1 MEIPSAI
8 DLAVYIYHNGKQI
21 AVTDYSSFIWT
32 DRYFELGDCEIVVP
46 YTVNNASKYKVGDK
60 IKCTLSSRVML
71 IETIIISYAPESG
84 KQMRIVGTGIESVL
98 NRRVVPCTAVYTNA
112 MYTSNKLVKALK
124 EISTQCFGSVVQM
137 MTPGNGYNPN
147 GKASFSSSDDR
158 SLGLTFNVA
167 LSSSLDPN
175 PENVQCSTC
184 GHEWKQPF
192 PPLSECPNCHGTDFT
207 GKGQIER
214 ANINIDATG
223 KDFLSII
230 EDVCKLYQ
238 FGYKLYEDGTIIIYD
253 GRHDTVNS
261 IIFSTQNQNLSSIEY
276 SISSE
281 KYKTYAFIQGD
292 EYKDPANQPSI
303 KYKQEITKEDG
314 EKTYIVNLL
323 DNDLELTDQNSDP
336 VYYRAG
342 IGLAG
347 QHKGMDRREVM
358 INSSLNAGRNTPRKY
373 CLRLQAEGLF
383 QLKNSDKIEE
393 STSAQLVLADLN
405 GYRYE
410 INYNLGDLVS
420 VEFPPPID
428 ADENS
433 SSSNYLS
440 SVILRITEFTISHTE
455 SGINLYPTLA
465 DFDPTAYDRANQ
477 EIEQEGDYND
487 ILGGNVRINFYFGD
501 GHVSGTDAFNY
512 FYNTNPNDTE
522 NWHGIAPTNADPE
535 NFDTSTYIGCWKMQ
549 SIGDYIETPPVEPE
563 LEHAT
568 FTGWYIG
575 ERKYSEMDVVPNG
588 GCSYWAHYTM
598 NPVNLTWNAGIG
610 DFDLYPPYG
619 GSQGNPERV
628 GSLTLQI
635 AYGGLPHP
643 IPGHVDNIK
652 IITPEGY
659 SYLGFSDD
667 EDPYTYEDDPDN
679 PGQQIQVPK
688 IVRSF
693 SPMYK
698 DKSYTA
704 QFKENPDPPGPP
716 PPPPPPPPGGG
727 EDDPDDDNPEDDPD
741 DDYGLNE
748 NGDIGD
754 PDMGENFNGSTDH
767 GGFSGFYGG
776 NSSSSGGGSGGLASI
791 GLIHFRNPS
800 SNVGDSYAIDP
811 DHDVMVKTGN
821 GGAPIHL
828 CSYGIGNGLTMQAFL
843 FDPVGQM
850 FEPPDKSKPWEQNSL
865 NGTICT
871 GGSATG
877 HLGISLLR
885 DDGVCM
891 AQYGWSWRGFPD
903 NGGSYA
909 DGGVGEC
916 AFTRYPV
923 IFPYYELVSLG
934 DFRDLVNTSTHGS
947 LDKVKSLLGLDS
959 GTHPLFLPGAYRN
972 SSGQRLWAR
981 PGDWADNWQN
991 YKRLHRTGW
1000 YFGFAAQGY
1009 DGDGIPFNAIWTR
1022 VGSDP
1027 PTKKIN
1033 GKEYTI
1039 PLDRRYGSPGTI
1051 VNLDS
1056 RLSNWST
1063 YRVLY
1068 SRAGFNFQVIRDADL
1083 NNPDYQGIPKEHT
1096 DPQSDGWTFNNQY
1109 WGTAYPAGIYTS
1121 LGTSW
1126 GPGFEHYGQYKW
1138 HVLYGY
1144 VSETNRGTN
1153 YEYQGGGMKSY
1164 PVSNPSQ
1171 VTEYDHSEMTMS
1183 GGEGSSADLI
1193 WKLAGSSHSA
1203 LGGAYET
1210 LLTIIGPPGTPA
1222 RLVWNTLLGGTIE
1235 GIAYH
1240 WYIKR
1245 PGSSEWV
1252 SIGVTN
1258 VSELMYTPSEAD
1270 DGAQFKVEAT
1280 WTDEFGNPQ
1289 TDSASSP
1296 GTEVSHIISED

>member
-112 MYTSNKLVKALK
+112 MYTSNKLIKALK
-124 EISTQCFGSVVQM
+124 EISTQCFGSIVQM
-137 MTPGNGYNPN
+137 MSPSNGYNPK
-147 GKASFSSSDDR
+147 GEVSFSSADDR
-158 SLGLTFNVA
+158 SLGLSFNVA
-167 LSSSLDPN
+167 LSSELDPN
-175 PENVQCSTC
+175 
-184 GHEWKQPF
+184 
-192 PPLSECPNCHGTDFT
+192 TDDY
-207 GKGQIER
+207 GKGQIAR
-214 ANINIDATG
+214 ANVNIDATG
-223 KDFLSII
+223 KDFLSIL

-253 GRHDTVNS
+253 GDHS
-261 IIFSTQNQNLSSIEY
+261 IADSITFSTKNQNLSSIEY
-276 SISSE
+276 SISSK

-292 EYKDPANQPSI
+292 EYKDPTSQPSI

-405 GYRYE
+405 GYKYE
-410 INYNLGDLVS
+410 EDYNLGDLVS
-420 VEFPPPID
+420 VEFPPPLD
-428 ADENS
+428 ANENG

-440 SVILRITEFTISHTE
+440 RVILRITEFTISHTE
-455 SGINLYPTLA
+455 SGINLYPTLS

-575 ERKYSEMDVVPNG
+575 ERKYSETDVVPNG

-598 NPVNLTWNAGIG
+598 NPVNLTWNSGIG

-619 GSQGNPERV
+619 GSQGHPERV
-628 GSLTLQI
+628 SSLTLQI
-635 AYGGLPHP
+635 PYGDLPHP

-652 IITPEGY
+652 IITPEDY
-659 SYLGFSDD
+659 TYLGFSDD

-704 QFKENPDPPGPP
+704 QFKYNSGGGDPP
-716 PPPPPPPPGGG
+716 PPPPPPPPPYPPDLPNEYPPGGG
-727 EDDPDDDNPEDDPD
+727 ADPP
-741 DDYGLNE
+741 GG
-748 NGDIGD
+748 GDGYSG
-754 PDMGENFNGSTDH
+754 GENYPGVPPSGGTYPGGPPPGSNYDGSTDRN
-767 GGFSGFYGG
+767 GPTGYYMGRSE
-776 NSSSSGGGSGGLASI
+776 GGSGSSASI
-791 GLIHFRNPS
+791 ALVHFRNPS
-800 SNVGDSYAIDP
+800 SNLGDKYVVNEDREDRP
-811 DHDVMVKTGN
+811 LVKVSN
-821 GGAPIHL
+821 GGATVHFY
-828 CSYGIGNGLTMQAFL
+828 STSIGWGLKMQAFL

-850 FEPPDKSKPWEQNSL
+850 FEPPDKTKPWIPNEL
-865 NGTICT
+865 NRTVCSAGN
-871 GGSATG
+871 GAGS
-877 HLGISLLR
+877 LGISLLR

-891 AQYGWSWRGFPD
+891 GQLSWAWRGWSD
-903 NGGSYA
+903 NGGTWPN
-909 DGGVGEC
+909 GGVGEC
-916 AFTRYPV
+916 AFTTLPI
-923 IFPYYELVSLG
+923 IFPSYELISVSEY
-934 DFRDLVNTSTHGS
+934 REIVNASTHGS
-947 LDKVKSLLGLDS
+947 LDNLRSILGLNDGS
-959 GTHPLFLPGAYRN
+959 APLFVPGMYRD
-972 SSGQRLWAR
+972 SDGKRLWLK
-981 PGDWADNWQN
+981 PSGWESSWQN
-991 YKRLHRTGW
+991 YKRRHRTGW
-1000 YFGFAAQGY
+1000 ILGFAAQGY
-1009 DGDGIPFNAIWTR
+1009 DGDGILFNALWTR
-1022 VGSDP
+1022 SAKDP
-1027 PTKKIN
+1027 DTVTIDGEEKA
-1033 GKEYTI
+1033 I
-1039 PLDRRYGSPGTI
+1039 PLDRVYGDE
-1051 VNLDS
+1051 NLDTVYVWQS
-1056 RLSNWST
+1056 GAK
-1063 YRVLY
+1063 YRQLY
-1068 SRAGFNFQVIRDADL
+1068 NRAGFKFITIKDKDIA
-1083 NNPDYQGIPKEHT
+1083 NPDYQGISK
-1096 DPQSDGWTFNNQY
+1096 DGPEVFCDQ
-1109 WGTAYPAGIYTS
+1109 YTS
-1121 LGTSW
+1121 SGGLYKYGVFTSPGTHW
-1126 GPGFEHYGQYKW
+1126 GPGFAHYGHYKW
-1138 HVLYGY
+1138 GQQYY
-1144 VSETNRGTN
+1144 NSS
-1153 YEYQGGGMKSY
+1153 YPFQYWEYQGDKMVSY
-1164 PVSNPSQ
+1164 SSNDPSS
-1171 VTEYDHSEMTMS
+1171 VTEYEHSAIVE
-1183 GGEGSSADLI
+1183 GGGSATSLDII
-1193 WKLAGSSHSA
+1193 WKIAGSDGSTLGRVYDSMLNFIAPAGTPIRIWWNHI
-1203 LGGAYET
+1203 LGG
-1210 LLTIIGPPGTPA
+1210 
-1222 RLVWNTLLGGTIE
+1222 VIE

-1240 WYIKR
+1240 WYIQR
-1245 PGSSEWV
+1245 PGESGWTL
-1252 SIGVTN
+1252 ITITD
-1258 VSELMYTPSEAD
+1258 VSELTYTPSQED
-1270 DGAQFKVEAT
+1270 DGSRFKVEAI
-1280 WTDEFGNPQ
+1280 WRDDNGVEHSESQ
-1289 TDSASSP
+1289 TSDQN
-1296 GTEVSHIISED
+1296 HIIATE

>member
-8 DLAVYIYHNGKQI
+8 DLAVYIYHDGKQI

-84 KQMRIVGTGIESVL
+84 KQMRIIGTGIESVL

-112 MYTSNKLVKALK
+112 MYTSNKLIKALN
-124 EISTQCFGSVVQM
+124 EISTLCFGSKVQM
-137 MTPGNGYNPN
+137 MSPGNGYDPN
-147 GKASFSSSDDR
+147 GWVSFSSSDDR
-158 SLGLTFNVA
+158 SLGLSFNVA
-167 LSSSLDPN
+167 LSSTLDPN
-175 PENVQCSTC
+175 
-184 GHEWKQPF
+184 
-192 PPLSECPNCHGTDFT
+192 TDNS
-207 GKGQIER
+207 GKGQIAR

-223 KDFLSII
+223 KDFLSIL
-230 EDVCKLYQ
+230 EDICKLYQ
-238 FGYKLYEDGTIIIYD
+238 FGYKLYEDGTIAIYD

-303 KYKQEITKEDG
+303 KYEQEIIKEDG

-323 DNDLELTDQNSDP
+323 DNDLELKDQNSDP

-347 QHKGMDRREVM
+347 QYKGMDRREVM
-358 INSSLNAGRNTPRKY
+358 INSRLNAGRNTPRKY

-383 QLKNSDKIEE
+383 SLKNSDKMEE

-405 GYRYE
+405 GYKYE
-410 INYNLGDLVS
+410 TNYNLGDLVS

-440 SVILRITEFTISHTE
+440 RVILRITEFTISHTE

-477 EIEQEGDYND
+477 EIEQEGDDYND
-487 ILGGNVRINFYFGD
+487 ILGGNVRISFYFGD

-512 FYNTNPNDTE
+512 FYNLDPNDTE
-522 NWHGIAPTNADPE
+522 NWHGIAPTSADPE
-535 NFDTSTYIGCWKMQ
+535 HFDVSTYIGCWKMQ

-563 LEHAT
+563 LEKAT

-575 ERKYSEMDVVPNG
+575 ERKYSETDVVPNG

-598 NPVNLTWNAGIG
+598 NPVNLTWNSGIG

-635 AYGGLPHP
+635 PYGDLPHP

-704 QFKENPDPPGPP
+704 QFKANPSPPGPP

-727 EDDPDDDNPEDDPD
+727 EDDPDDGNPEDDPD
-741 DDYGLNE
+741 DDYGLDE

-754 PDMGENFNGSTDH
+754 PDSGENFNGSTDH

-776 NSSSSGGGSGGLASI
+776 NSSSGGGGSGGLASI

-800 SNVGDSYAIDP
+800 SNLGDKYVLDP
-811 DHDVMVKTGN
+811 DHNTMVKTAN

-828 CSYGIGNGLTMQAFL
+828 CSNGIGNGLTMQAFL
-843 FDPVGQM
+843 YDPAGQI
-850 FEPPDKSKPWEQNSL
+850 FEPPDKSKPWEPNPC
-865 NGTICT
+865 NGTVCVAGT
-871 GGSATG
+871 GAG

-903 NGGSYA
+903 NGGNYA

-923 IFPYYELVSLG
+923 IFPYYGLISLG
-934 DFRDLVNTSTHGS
+934 DFRDLVDTSTHGS
-947 LDKVKSLLGLDS
+947 LNKVKSLLGLDS

-991 YKRLHRTGW
+991 YKRRHRIGW

-1009 DGDGIPFNAIWTR
+1009 DGDGIPFNALWTR
-1022 VGSDP
+1022 GYTEPDQKV
-1027 PTKKIN
+1027 IN
-1033 GKEYTI
+1033 GQTYNM
-1039 PLDRRYGSPGTI
+1039 PRDRSYASPGTT

-1056 RLSNWST
+1056 RLTNWST
-1063 YRVLY
+1063 YRELY
-1068 SRAGFNFQVIRDADL
+1068 RRAGFQFQVILDADL
-1083 NNPDYQGIPKEHT
+1083 ENPDFQGIPKEHT
-1096 DPQSDGWTFNNQY
+1096 GQGDGWTFCDQNFGVATY
-1109 WGTAYPAGIYTS
+1109 AGIYSS

-1126 GPGFEHYGQYKW
+1126 GPGFEHYGRYRW

-1144 VSETNRGTN
+1144 ISETNRGTD
-1153 YEYQGGGMKSY
+1153 YESSGGDISYHDVANPSSGGSY
-1164 PVSNPSQ
+1164 PFTS
-1171 VTEYDHSEMTMS
+1171 MKMS

-1193 WKLAGSSHSA
+1193 WKMAGSQYST

-1222 RLVWNTLLGGTIE
+1222 RLVWNHLLAGAIDS
-1235 GIAYH
+1235 IAYN

-1252 SIGVTN
+1252 LINTTN
-1258 VSELMYTPSEAD
+1258 VSELMYTPTEAD

-1280 WTDEFGNPQ
+1280 WTDEFGNSH
-1289 TDSASSP
+1289 TETGSS
-1296 GTEVSHIISED
+1296 GSEVSHIISED